1 VAPSD
6 FAVKVEHIG
15 KTYRLGVSNASH
27 STLAESVLSRLRPRR
42 HAEQEIRKFDALDDI
57 SFEIPQGEAL
67 GIVGRNGAGKS
78 TLLKIL
84 TRVTAPSRGRM
95 EFRGRMGSLLE
106 VGTGFHP
113 ELTGR
118 ENIFLN
124 GALLGMNRAEILRQF
139 DAIVEFSGMERFLDT
154 PVKRYSSGMYVRLA
168 FSVAAHLETEILAI
182 DEVLAVGDAEFQRR
196 SLDKMREAAKE
207 GRTVLYVSHMLQTV
221 KTLCT
226 SAILLE
232 RGRLAHHGSVDST
245 LQAYAAGFERYA
257 QDQTDPDKRQGSGGL
272 RIDRVWMDDDHVA
285 SGDPIRVHFEI
296 PATERQLAVPDY
308 WVSAHIVDDQG
319 TVIAQCDSRLNGI
332 TMDAARRQSGSVEI
346 KQLWLKPGTYS
357 VDMFVVQAADIL
369 DVWDAAWRFEVMPD
383 LRYEAGATVDA
394 TSMGVVLSDFQYQMD
409 AAR

>member
-1 VAPSD
+1 MASRD
-6 FAVKVEHIG
+6 LALKVEHIG

-27 STLAESVLSRLRPRR
+27 STLAETMLARLRPNRERGKVRR
-42 HAEQEIRKFDALDDI
+42 FDALDDV
-57 SFEIPQGEAL
+57 SFEVPQGEAL

-84 TRVTAPSRGRM
+84 TRVTAPTRGRI

-124 GALLGMNRAEILRQF
+124 GALLGMTRPEILRQF
-139 DAIVEFSGMERFLDT
+139 DAIVDFSGMERFLDT

-182 DEVLAVGDAEFQRR
+182 DEVLAVGDADFQRR
-196 SLDKMREAAKE
+196 SLDKMRQAATE

-232 RGRLAHHGSVDST
+232 RGRLTHHGSVEST
-245 LQAYAAGFERYA
+245 LQAYTAGFERYA
-257 QDQTDPDKRQGSGGL
+257 QDQSDPEARKGTGEMRL
-272 RIDRVWMDDDHVA
+272 DRVWMDDDHVT
-285 SGDPIRVHFEI
+285 SGEPIEVRFDV
-296 PATERQLAVPDY
+296 PATKQALDLTDY
-308 WVSAHIVDDQG
+308 WVSAHIVDEEG
-319 TVIAQCDSRLNGI
+319 RVVVQCDSRLNGI
-332 TMDAARRQSGSVEI
+332 TLSRLERQSGLLSI
-346 KQLWLKPGTYS
+346 QRLWLKPGTYS
-357 VDMFVVQAADIL
+357 VDVFLCETGGLLDI
-369 DVWDAAWRFEVMPD
+369 WDAAWRFEVMPD
-383 LRYEAGATVDA
+383 LRYESQS
-394 TSMGVVLSDFQYQMD
+394 TSNASSLGVVLSDFHYEMD
-409 AAR
+409 

>member
-1 VAPSD
+1 MGHSD
-6 FAVKVEHIG
+6 FAVKAENIG
-15 KTYRLGVSNASH
+15 KTYRLGVRNASH
-27 STLAESVLSRLRPRR
+27 TTLAEAMLSRLRPQQRSNDYK
-42 HAEQEIRKFDALDDI
+42 HFDALDDI
-57 SFEIPQGEAL
+57 NFEIPQGEAL

-84 TRVTAPSRGRM
+84 TRVTAPSRGRI

-124 GALLGMNRAEILRQF
+124 GALLGMTRAEILRQF

-182 DEVLAVGDAEFQRR
+182 DEVLAVGDADFQRR
-196 SLDKMREAAKE
+196 SLDKMRQAAQE

-232 RGRLAHHGSVDST
+232 RGRLTHHGSVDST
-245 LQAYAAGFERYA
+245 LQAYTASFDRYA
-257 QDQTDPDKRQGSGGL
+257 QDQAIAANRQGSGGV
-272 RIDRVWMDDDHVA
+272 RFDRVWMDDDHVA
-285 SGDPIRVHFEI
+285 SGDPIAVHFDVP
-296 PATERQLAVPDY
+296 PATTALPVTDY

-319 TVIAQCDSRLNGI
+319 TVIVQCDSRLNGL
-332 TMDAARRQSGSVEI
+332 TMSAESRHSGKLEI
-346 KQLWLKPGTYS
+346 KNLWLKPGTYS
-357 VDMFVVQAADIL
+357 VDVFACQAGNMF

-383 LRYEAGATVDA
+383 LRYGTGATTDA
-394 TSMGVVLSDFQYQMD
+394 TSAGVILSDFQYEMD
-409 AAR
+409 

>member
-1 VAPSD
+1 VTPRD
-6 FAVKVEHIG
+6 LAVKVEHIG
-15 KTYRLGVSNASH
+15 KTYRLGVGNASH
-27 STLAESVLSRLRPRR
+27 STLAESVLARLRPRR
-42 HAEQEIRKFDALDDI
+42 EEQRAPREFDALDDV

-84 TRVTAPSRGRM
+84 TRVTAPTRGRM

-139 DAIVEFSGMERFLDT
+139 DAIVDFSGMERFLDT

-182 DEVLAVGDAEFQRR
+182 DEVLAVGDADFQQK
-196 SLDKMREAAKE
+196 SLDKMRQAARE

-232 RGRLAHHGSVDST
+232 RGRLIHHGSVDST
-245 LQAYAAGFERYA
+245 LQAYTASFERYA
-257 QDQTDPDKRQGSGGL
+257 QDQADPANRQGSGEVRL
-272 RIDRVWMDDDHVA
+272 HNVRMDDDHVG
-285 SGDPIRVHFEI
+285 SGDPIVVHFEI
-296 PATERQLAVPDY
+296 PAATREVEVTDY

-319 TVIAQCDSRLNGI
+319 TVIAQCDSRLNGL
-332 TMDAARRQSGSVEI
+332 TLNALEDQVGRLAVDR
-346 KQLWLKPGTYS
+346 LWLKPGMYS
-357 VDMFVVQAADIL
+357 IDMFLLQAGNYF
-369 DVWDAAWRFEVMPD
+369 DVWDAAWRFEVLPD
-383 LRYEAGATVDA
+383 LRYDAGATSDA
-394 TSMGVVLSDFQYQMD
+394 TSAGVVLSDFHYEMS
-409 AAR
+409 R

>member
-1 VAPSD
+1 MAPSSD

-27 STLAESVLSRLRPRR
+27 STLVESVLSRLRRGRPAGPARTF
-42 HAEQEIRKFDALDDI
+42 EALDDV

-78 TLLKIL
+78 TLLKLL
-84 TRVTAPSRGRM
+84 TRVTAPTRGRM

-139 DAIVEFSGMERFLDT
+139 DAIVQFSGMERFLDT

-182 DEVLAVGDAEFQRR
+182 DEVLAVGDADFQQR
-196 SLDKMREAAKE
+196 SLDKMRQAAKE

-221 KTLCT
+221 KTLCS

-232 RGRLAHHGSVDST
+232 RGKLTHHGSVDST
-245 LQAYAAGFERYA
+245 LQAYTASFDRYA
-257 QDQTDPDKRQGSGGL
+257 QDQADPSKRQGSGGV
-272 RIDRVWMDDDHVA
+272 RIDRVWMEDDHVG
-285 SGDPIRVHFEI
+285 SGDPIGVHFDI
-296 PATERQLAVPDY
+296 PATTQQLDVPDY

-332 TMDAARRQSGSVEI
+332 TMNAHSRQVGKLQIER
-346 KQLWLKPGTYS
+346 LWLKPGTYS
-357 VDMFVVQAADIL
+357 VDMFLVQAGNFFDA
-369 DVWDAAWRFEVMPD
+369 WDAAWRFEVMPD
-383 LRYEAGATVDA
+383 LRYEAGATMDA
-394 TSMGVVLSDFQYQMD
+394 TSAGVVLSDFHYEMD
-409 AAR
+409 R

>member
-1 VAPSD
+1 VGHSD
-6 FAVKVEHIG
+6 FAVKAENIG
-15 KTYRLGVSNASH
+15 KTYRLGVRNASH
-27 STLAESVLSRLRPRR
+27 STLAEAVLARLRPQQTSNDYKR
-42 HAEQEIRKFDALDDI
+42 FDALDDVN
-57 SFEIPQGEAL
+57 FEIPQGEAL

-84 TRVTAPSRGRM
+84 TRVTAPSRGRI

-124 GALLGMNRAEILRQF
+124 GALLGMTRAEILRQF

-182 DEVLAVGDAEFQRR
+182 DEVLAVGDADFQRR
-196 SLDKMREAAKE
+196 SLDKMRQAAKE

-232 RGRLAHHGSVDST
+232 RGRLTHHGSVDST
-245 LQAYAAGFERYA
+245 LQAYTASFDRYA
-257 QDQTDPDKRQGSGGL
+257 QHQADPANRQGSGGV
-272 RIDRVWMDDDHVA
+272 RFDRVWMDDDHVA
-285 SGDPIRVHFEI
+285 SGGTIAVHFDV
-296 PATERQLAVPDY
+296 PATTSALAVSDY

-319 TVIAQCDSRLNGI
+319 TVIVQCDSRLNGK
-332 TMDAARRQSGSVEI
+332 TVSADRRHTGRLEI
-346 KQLWLKPGTYS
+346 KNLWLKPGTYS
-357 VDMFVVQAADIL
+357 VDVFACQAENML
-369 DVWDAAWRFEVMPD
+369 DVWDGAWRFEVMPD
-383 LRYEAGATVDA
+383 LGYESSATTDA
-394 TSMGVVLSDFQYQMD
+394 ISAGVVLSDFQYEMD
-409 AAR
+409 

>member
-1 VAPSD
+1 VTPRSG

-27 STLAESVLSRLRPRR
+27 STLAEAVLSRLRPGRASA
-42 HAEQEIRKFDALDDI
+42 AERSFNALDDV

-84 TRVTAPSRGRM
+84 TRVTAPTRGRM

-139 DAIVEFSGMERFLDT
+139 DAIVDFSGMERFLDT

-182 DEVLAVGDAEFQRR
+182 DEVLAVGDADFQRR
-196 SLDKMREAAKE
+196 SLDKMRQAAKE

-232 RGRLAHHGSVDST
+232 RGTLTHHGSVDST
-245 LQAYAAGFERYA
+245 LQAYTASFDRYA
-257 QDQTDPDKRQGSGGL
+257 QDQADPDKRQGSGEV

-285 SGDPIRVHFEI
+285 SGDPITVHFDI
-296 PATERQLAVPDY
+296 PRAARPVDVTDY
-308 WVSAHIVDDQG
+308 WVAAHVVDDQG
-319 TVIAQCDSRLNGI
+319 TVVVQCDSRLNGI
-332 TMDAARRQSGSVEI
+332 TMSADDHEVGRLDIQR
-346 KQLWLKPGTYS
+346 LWLKPGTYS
-357 VDMFVVQAADIL
+357 VDMFLVQAGNFFDA
-369 DVWDAAWRFEVMPD
+369 WDAAWRFEVMPD
-383 LRYEAGATVDA
+383 LQYEAGATLDA
-394 TSMGVVLSDFQYQMD
+394 TSAGVVLSDFHYEMD
-409 AAR
+409 R

>member
-1 VAPSD
+1 MAKTD
-6 FAVKVEHIG
+6 FAVKAEHIG

-27 STLAESVLSRLRPRR
+27 STLAEAVLSRMRR
-42 HAEQEIRKFDALDDI
+42 GGDGGPVKRFDALDDI

-124 GALLGMNRAEILRQF
+124 GALLGMTRGEIQRQF

-182 DEVLAVGDAEFQRR
+182 DEVLAVGDADFQRR
-196 SLDKMREAAKE
+196 SLEKMRQAAKE

-232 RGRLAHHGSVDST
+232 RGRLTHHGSVDST
-245 LQAYAAGFERYA
+245 LRAYTASFDRYA
-257 QDQTDPDKRQGSGGL
+257 QDQADPQNRQGTGAI
-272 RIDRVWMDDDHVA
+272 RFDRVWMDDDHLP
-285 SGDPIRVHFEI
+285 SGTSFDIHFDL
-296 PATERQLAVPDY
+296 PAAAKPLEVTDY
-308 WVSAHIVDDQG
+308 WVSAHIVDDGG
-319 TVIAQCDSRLNGI
+319 TIVTQCDSRLNGL
-332 TMDAARRQSGSVEI
+332 TLSSTRGHRGRLTV
-346 KQLWLKPGTYS
+346 KNLWLKPGTYT
-357 VDMFVVQAADIL
+357 VDMFACQAGDL
-369 DVWDAAWRFEVMPD
+369 PDVWDAAWRFEVMPD
-383 LRYEAGATVDA
+383 IRYESGATADA
-394 TSMGVVLSDFQYQMD
+394 TSTGVVLSDFQYEVS
-409 AAR
+409 

>member
-1 VAPSD
+1 MGHSD
-6 FAVKVEHIG
+6 FAVKAENIG

-27 STLAESVLSRLRPRR
+27 STLAEAVLSRLRPQRTPEFKR
-42 HAEQEIRKFDALDDI
+42 FDALDEID
-57 SFEIPQGEAL
+57 FEIPQGEAL

-84 TRVTAPSRGRM
+84 TRVTAPTRGRI

-124 GALLGMNRAEILRQF
+124 GALLGMTRSEILRQF

-196 SLDKMREAAKE
+196 SLDKMRQAAQE

-232 RGRLAHHGSVDST
+232 RGRLTHHGTVDST
-245 LQAYAAGFERYA
+245 LHAYTASFDRYA
-257 QDQTDPDKRQGSGGL
+257 QDQADPANRQGSGGV
-272 RIDRVWMDDDHVA
+272 RFNRVWMDDDHVG
-285 SGDPIRVHFEI
+285 SGDAIAVHFDAA
-296 PATERQLAVPDY
+296 ATTKPLGVRDY
-308 WVSAHIVDDQG
+308 WVSAHIVDEQG
-319 TVIAQCDSRLNGI
+319 TIIVQCDSRLNG
-332 TMDAARRQSGSVEI
+332 TTLSVDERHNGRLEI
-346 KQLWLKPGTYS
+346 KNLWLKPGTYS
-357 VDMFVVQAADIL
+357 VDVFACQAGNIL

-383 LRYEAGATVDA
+383 LRYESGATTDA
-394 TSMGVVLSDFQYQMD
+394 TSAGVVLSDFQYEVE
-409 AAR
+409 

>member
-1 VAPSD
+1 MPQSSY
-6 FAVKVEHIG
+6 AVKAESIG
-15 KTYRLGVSNASH
+15 KTYRLGVSKASH
-27 STLAESVLSRLRPRR
+27 STLAESVFARLRPGK
-42 HAEQEIRKFDALDDI
+42 AETTSRKFDALDDI
-57 SFEIPQGEAL
+57 SFEIPSGEAL

-84 TRVTAPSRGRM
+84 TRVTAPTRGRM

-124 GALLGMNRAEILRQF
+124 GALLGMTRSEILRQF
-139 DAIVEFSGMERFLDT
+139 DAIVDFSGMERFLDT

-182 DEVLAVGDAEFQRR
+182 DEVLAVGDADFQRR
-196 SLDKMREAAKE
+196 SLDKMRQAAKE

-232 RGRLAHHGSVDST
+232 RGRLVHHGTVDST
-245 LQAYAAGFERYA
+245 LQAYTASFDRYA
-257 QDQTDPDKRQGSGGL
+257 QDQSDPRNRQGSGGV
-272 RIDRVWMDDDHVA
+272 RFDRVWMDDDHIP
-285 SGDPIRVHFEI
+285 SGEPFDIHFEV
-296 PATERQLAVPDY
+296 PAASRPLAVPDY
-308 WVSAHIVDDQG
+308 WVSAHIVDEGG

-332 TMDAARRQSGSVEI
+332 TLDSTKAHRGQLTV
-346 KQLWLKPGTYS
+346 KNLWLKPGTYT
-357 VDMFVVQAADIL
+357 VDMFACQQSDLPDA
-369 DVWDAAWRFEVMPD
+369 WDAAWRFEIMPD
-383 LRYEAGATVDA
+383 LRYQSLATAEA
-394 TSMGVVLSDFQYQMD
+394 TSAGVVLSDFQYGVN
-409 AAR
+409 